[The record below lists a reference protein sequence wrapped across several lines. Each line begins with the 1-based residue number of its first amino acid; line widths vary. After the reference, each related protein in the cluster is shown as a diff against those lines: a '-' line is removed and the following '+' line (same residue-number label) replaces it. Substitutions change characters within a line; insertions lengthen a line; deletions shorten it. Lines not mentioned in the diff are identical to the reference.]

1 MNCFNYCCLYMFFD
15 ICNTSKKRKKE
26 DLAVFNYTP
35 TQQQNYITPI
45 DKSLRLLQQSG
56 YKFNYS

>member
-1 MNCFNYCCLYMFFD
+1 MFFD

-26 DLAVFNYTP
+26 DLAVFNYTS

-45 DKSLRLLQQSG
+45 DIARKIRLDENL
-56 YKFNYS
+56 YR

>member
-1 MNCFNYCCLYMFFD
+1 MFFD